1 MVFKDRWAMQRWAV
15 EKVGTGY
22 SPGAKGTYAADII
35 HEMPNRPPY
44 QTDWTEFISTL
55 PDDLEN
61 MVDQHIHQLKPKK
74 DFIAVLELEDK
85 KTRVLGIMS
94 ERDKSDCFRQIYHF
108 FPDLVTSQ
116 AKIVMKTK
124 SELKVSEK
132 KQLENLPR
140 LS

>member
-1 MVFKDRWAMQRWAV
+1 
-15 EKVGTGY
+15 
-22 SPGAKGTYAADII
+22 
-35 HEMPNRPPY
+35 
-44 QTDWTEFISTL
+44 
-55 PDDLEN
+55 